1 MKLTK
6 IIPAD
11 IAIEAANKVKI
22 ALGNYGC
29 RDRAIAAI
37 DAAFEIAASRADAK
51 RITLDSPL
59 SDLLNGRALENLER
73 HNIHTVGDL
82 VTCKAEYLCN
92 GTNISEKTVRLV
104 ESILKRHGLKLET
117 SL

>member
-1 MKLTK
+1 MKLTR
-6 IIPAD
+6 IIPTD

-37 DAAFEIAASRADAK
+37 DAAFEIAAARTKAK
-51 RITLDSPL
+51 KITLDSPL
-59 SDLLNGRALENLER
+59 SDLLNGRALENLDR

-82 VTCKAEYLCN
+82 VTCKAEYLCK
-92 GTNISEKTVRLV
+92 GTNLGAKTVRLV
-104 ESILKRHGLKLET
+104 EIILKRHGLKLC
-117 SL
+117 SDL

>member
-1 MKLTK
+1 MKLTR

-37 DAAFEIAASRADAK
+37 DEAFKIAAARTKATK
-51 RITLDSPL
+51 ITLDSPL
-59 SDLLNGRALENLER
+59 CDLLSGRALENLER
-73 HNIHTVGDL
+73 HGIHTVGDL
-82 VTCKAEYLCN
+82 VTCKPEYLCQ
-92 GTNISEKTVRLV
+92 GTNLGAKTVQLV
-104 ESILKRHGLKLET
+104 EAILRKHGLKLET